1 MKRIV
6 FFIIGVFILFPTT
19 NAHALSLSRDAE
31 ISVMTCG
38 PSELIHAVYGHTAIR
53 VNDPRQQLDVIFNYG
68 VFSFSA
74 PNFVY
79 RFAKGQ
85 TDYMLAIEYYH
96 DFYEGYKRRG
106 RSIEEQTLNLTETEK
121 QQLFDFLIDNARPE
135 NREYRYNFFFD
146 NCASR
151 VRDVIENQVEGEV
164 IFPEKTGMNKTF
176 REHVSA
182 YQRVL
187 PWTNFG
193 IQLVLGSPADH
204 VATAYQEM
212 FLPDFLLK
220 HFAEAQIKTDAGSRP
235 LVKEK
240 KLIYDAG
247 KQVDP
252 GIKAYT
258 PLIILLALLLLVVF
272 VSYRQ
277 YKTEKSHYLIDY
289 FLLLLTGLIGVGL
302 LWFVFY
308 SEHPAMHPNF
318 NLLWAVP
325 LNLVFL
331 FLWMV
336 KKWRC
341 WLNWYWVALSVWLT
355 LFLLFSFIVPQAFHA
370 GFYLLTLATLCRALL
385 HGFRFLS
392 ARKQTLRKEV

>member
-1 MKRIV
+1 MRQIV
-6 FFIIGVFILFPTT
+6 FFFIGIFILFPGTKAYSLT
-19 NAHALSLSRDAE
+19 LSREAE

-38 PSELIHAVYGHTAIR
+38 PSELIHAIYGHTAIR
-53 VNDPRQQLDVIFNYG
+53 VKDPQQQLDVIFNYG

-106 RSIEEQTLNLTETEK
+106 RSIEEQLLNLTEPEK
-121 QQLFDFLIDNARPE
+121 QQLFDFLMDNARPE

-151 VRDVIENQVEGEV
+151 VRDVIASEIDGEV
-164 IFPEKTGMNKTF
+164 IFSEKSGLNKTF
-176 REHVSA
+176 REHVSS

-193 IQLVLGSPADH
+193 IQLVLGSPADR

-220 HFAEAQIKTDAGSRP
+220 HFAEAQIITDEGSRP
-235 LVKEK
+235 LVKQK
-240 KLIYDAG
+240 KLIRDAG
-247 KQVDP
+247 PKTNP
-252 GIKAYT
+252 GMKAYT
-258 PLIILLALLLLVVF
+258 PLTALLALLLLVVF
-272 VSYRQ
+272 ISYRQ
-277 YKTEKSHYLIDY
+277 YKTARSHYLIDY
-289 FLLLLTGLIGVGL
+289 FLLLLTGLIGFGL

-331 FLWMV
+331 FLWPI
-336 KKWRC
+336 KKWRRRIV
-341 WLNWYWVALSVWLT
+341 WYWPALAVWMS
-355 LFLLFSFIVPQAFHA
+355 LFLLFSFIVPQTFHP
-370 GFYLLTLATLCRALL
+370 GFYLLSLMMLCRAWL
-385 HGFRFLS
+385 HSSRFLS
-392 ARKQTLRKEV
+392 ARKQELLKEK